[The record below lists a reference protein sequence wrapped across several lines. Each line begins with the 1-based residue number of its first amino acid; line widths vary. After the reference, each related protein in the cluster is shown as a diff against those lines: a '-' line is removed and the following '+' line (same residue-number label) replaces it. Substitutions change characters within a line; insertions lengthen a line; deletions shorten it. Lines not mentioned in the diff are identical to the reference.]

1 MKARTGFLM
10 LAGLGLAVF
19 LGIGAPI
26 IGARVMAQAPAPGKP
41 ADTRTWDEVVAAA
54 KKEGTVVW
62 SFFGAPGAATER
74 LSREFERLYGI
85 RVELSP
91 GRTGDFEARWNAER
105 AAGKPSIDVRSSGS
119 PENRRLAAR
128 GLDQSF
134 GTLPALQEAGVQWI
148 VDPLVDVR
156 AGNGHTLHITAGGY
170 FLLVNNKLV
179 PPEMGPRSYK
189 DLEDP
194 KYKGLIVLSEP
205 IGPSP
210 GSRWAAYAWRAYGDE
225 HLKKVIANVKALTRA
240 EIDAPKQIA
249 RGEYG
254 IFIHPTQV
262 GAADIWKLPKPHP
275 FRLVVPE
282 DGVML
287 LTGGIN
293 LLQGAPHANAARVFM
308 NFLMTKPAQQ
318 IFADDAGGPFIRKD
332 VKPAIPEL
340 AHFVTAKPFP
350 NNPDT
355 YEFGSKLFFEWSAKA
370 EPHLKAAGLK

>member
-1 MKARTGFLM
+1 MKRSRGAQ
-10 LAGLGLAVF
+10 ALGALVLVVVLAVGVWA
-19 LGIGAPI
+19 LAQTG
-26 IGARVMAQAPAPGKP
+26 GARPPQA
-41 ADTRTWDEVVAAA
+41 DSRSWDDVVAAG
-54 KKEGTVVW
+54 KKEGLVVW

-85 RVELSP
+85 RIELVP

-128 GLDQSF
+128 GLDQPF
-134 GTLPALQEAGVQWI
+134 GALPAIQEPGVQWI
-148 VDPLVDVR
+148 VDPLVDVK
-156 AGNGHTLHITAGGY
+156 AGNGNTLHITAGGY

-194 KYKGLIVLSEP
+194 KYKGLILLSEP

-210 GSRWAAYAWRAYGDE
+210 GSRWAAYAWKTYGDE
-225 HLKKVIANVKALTRA
+225 HLRKVIANVKALTRA

-287 LTGGIN
+287 LLGGIN
-293 LLQGAPHANAARVFM
+293 LLQGAPHPNASRVFL
-308 NFLMTKPAQQ
+308 NYLLTRPAQQ

-332 VKPAIPEL
+332 VKPSVPEL

-350 NNPDT
+350 SNPDT

>member
-1 MKARTGFLM
+1 VRQSIAKETDVRHRVSVLT
-10 LAGLGLAVF
+10 LGVLTLAVF
-19 LGIGAPI
+19 LCAAGE
-26 IGARVMAQAPAPGKP
+26 RTMAQAPPK
-41 ADTRTWDEVVAAA
+41 WDDVVAAA
-54 KKEGTVVW
+54 KKEGVVVW
-62 SFFGAPGAATER
+62 SFFGAPGASTEKQ
-74 LSREFERLYGI
+74 SREFERLYGI
-85 RVELSP
+85 RVELAP
-91 GRTGDFEARWNAER
+91 ARTGDFEARWNAER

-128 GLDQSF
+128 NLDQSF
-134 GTLPALQEAGVQWI
+134 GTLPALQEPGVEWI
-148 VDPLVDVR
+148 IDPLVDVK
-156 AGNGHTLHITAGGY
+156 AGHGHTLHFTAGGY

-194 KYKGLIVLSEP
+194 KYKGLILLSEP

-225 HLKKVIANVKALTRA
+225 HLRKVISNVKALTRA

-262 GAADIWKLPKPHP
+262 GAADIWRLPKPHP

-287 LTGGIN
+287 LTGAMS
-293 LLQGAPHANAARVFM
+293 LLQGAPHPNAARVFM
-308 NFLMTKPAQQ
+308 NYMLTKSAQQ
-318 IFADDAGGPFIRKD
+318 LGADDAGGPFIRRD
-332 VKPAIPEL
+332 VKPAVPEL
-340 AHFVTAKPFP
+340 AHFATAKPFP

-370 EPHLKAAGLK
+370 EPYLKAAGLK

>member
-1 MKARTGFLM
+1 MF
-10 LAGLGLAVF
+10 GLAVF
-19 LGIGAPI
+19 LGSRPI
-26 IGARVMAQAPAPGKP
+26 IGAGSWRRRRRRKA
-41 ADTRTWDEVVAAA
+41 ADARPWDEVVAAA
-54 KKEGTVVW
+54 KKEGVVVW

-74 LSREFERLYGI
+74 QSREFERLYGI

-148 VDPLVDVR
+148 VDPLVDVK
-156 AGNGHTLHITAGGY
+156 AGNGHTLHFTAGGY

-287 LTGGIN
+287 LIGGD
-293 LLQGAPHANAARVFM
+293 QP
-308 NFLMTKPAQQ
+308 
-318 IFADDAGGPFIRKD
+318 
-332 VKPAIPEL
+332 
-340 AHFVTAKPFP
+340 
-350 NNPDT
+350 
-355 YEFGSKLFFEWSAKA
+355 
-370 EPHLKAAGLK
+370 AAGRAPPERRPGVHELPADQAGAADPAPTTRAGPSSGETSSRRCRSWRTSRRRSRSRTTRTPTSSARSSSSSGRRRPSPT